1 MAKRISLPESEL
13 DSGVLTGG
21 QTAGNMQEGR
31 LGRFRVCT
39 AGEGDLTSRVNE
51 IQPSA
56 HILRGVYL
64 GPGRCVGV
72 HTSALISLLNV
83 IIACFSITLL

>member
-13 DSGVLTGG
+13 DSAVLTGG
-21 QTAGNMQEGR
+21 QTEPATCKKGGWEGSECAQQE
-31 LGRFRVCT
+31 RV
-39 AGEGDLTSRVNE
+39 GDLTSRVNE

-64 GPGRCVGV
+64 GPGRCGGCAYL
-72 HTSALISLLNV
+72 SAN
-83 IIACFSITLL
+83 IAVKCHHCVL